1 MTRITNADAIERRLL
16 DLAYT
21 TNAKLTSTALAY
33 YAPCSIDDATRVL
46 DDLAARDRLEMNI
59 EDDGTVVYELRGR
72 QQIAS
77 PTAPP
82 SEALVPVE
90 RSTSPVLAA
99 ILSAFI
105 PGAGHVYTGRIAAAV
120 VWFVAVGL
128 AYGLILPGL
137 VLHICSMLSAA
148 RSARMLDTGHV
159 RPPPRLLFV
168 QTHQI
173 GPPHRGGEFRGP
185 TVAVPARA
193 PE

>member
-21 TNAKLTSTALAY
+21 TNAKLTATALAY

-46 DDLAARDRLEMNI
+46 DDLAARDRLEMTI

-72 QQIAS
+72 QQIAA

-82 SEALVPVE
+82 TQALVPVE
-90 RSTSPVLAA
+90 RSSSPLLAA
-99 ILSAFI
+99 ILTAFI

-120 VWFVAVGL
+120 IWFVAVGL
-128 AYGLILPGL
+128 AYGLILPG
-137 VLHICSMLSAA
+137 VILHVCAILSAA
-148 RSARMLDTGHV
+148 RSARMLDAGYR

-168 QTHQI
+168 
-173 GPPHRGGEFRGP
+173 PPHQAPP
-185 TVAVPARA
+185 TSP
-193 PE
+193 